1 MPTQPQPKQW
11 VVDLTSILD
20 SIAKGAGTI
29 LGGTQQNPNAPL
41 PDPNKDPNKDPNNLT
56 PDPNRPFQVNCPEG
70 YKKNRDGVCEKKGF
84 PILWV
89 GVGIA
94 VIAGTYFLVTKYKNK

>member
-20 SIAKGAGTI
+20 SVAKGAGAI

-41 PDPNKDPNKDPNNLT
+41 PDPNGPT
-56 PDPNRPFQVNCPEG
+56 PDPNSPFQVNCPEG

>member
-20 SIAKGAGTI
+20 SIARGAGTI
-29 LGGTQQNPNAPL
+29 LGTKPTTDVPPGPGPG
-41 PDPNKDPNKDPNNLT
+41 PT
-56 PDPNRPFQVNCPEG
+56 PDPNNPFEANCPEG
-70 YKKNRDGVCEKKGF
+70 YKRNDDGICVKKTF
-84 PILWV
+84 PILWIGV
-89 GVGIA
+89 GVA

>member
-41 PDPNKDPNKDPNNLT
+41 PDPNNPT
-56 PDPNRPFQVNCPEG
+56 PDPNSPFQVTCPEG
-70 YKKNRDGVCEKKGF
+70 YKKNRDGVCVKKGF